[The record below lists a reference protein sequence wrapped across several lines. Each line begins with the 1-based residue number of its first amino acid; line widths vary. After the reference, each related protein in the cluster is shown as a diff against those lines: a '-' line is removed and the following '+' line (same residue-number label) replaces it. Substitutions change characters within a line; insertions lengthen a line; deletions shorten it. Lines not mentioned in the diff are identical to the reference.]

1 LHIEKRKERSMSTPA
16 AKPCPS
22 VSSKTDWR
30 VDYLAEFKA
39 LACADEYPCIYV
51 KQAFEKDHLSF
62 HFVDDAHCPTDRE
75 QAFEAFRSYVADVL
89 ATPEERTAAMKI
101 LLIVINSES
110 LAESHEALA
119 WELLNDFT
127 RRDDI
132 AWPAHLPRDPDEADW
147 AYCFQGQRIF
157 VNISSPEH
165 QLRRSRN
172 LGRHLVLVLQLR
184 DGIDCIAP
192 PDSKGDVIRNF
203 IRKRIDA
210 YDAVPV
216 SPDLATHGQGENRD
230 WKQFWLGDRET
241 VMQGKCP
248 FHAPSGN

>member
-1 LHIEKRKERSMSTPA
+1 MKVATQPSSAASPA
-16 AKPCPS
+16 ENNWR
-22 VSSKTDWR
+22 TD
-30 VDYLAEFKA
+30 YQAEFER

-51 KQAFEKDHLSF
+51 KQAYEKNHLTF
-62 HFVDDAHCPTDRE
+62 HYVDDAFRATDRQ
-75 QAFEAFRSYVADVL
+75 QALEAFKHYVADVL

-101 LLIVINSES
+101 LLIVINSDHLED
-110 LAESHEALA
+110 SHEALA
-119 WELLNDFT
+119 WDLLNEFV
-127 RRDDI
+127 RHDDI
-132 AWPAHLPRDPDEADW
+132 PWPAHLTKDPEDADW

-165 QLRRSRN
+165 RLRRSRN

-192 PDSKGDVIRNF
+192 PDSKGDVIRSF

-210 YDAVPV
+210 YDTVPV
-216 SPDLATHGQGENRD
+216 APDLATHGQGENRD

-248 FHAPSGN
+248 FHVPAGK